1 MGIETPPEPAH
12 ERLTEPCLSMQET
25 QRRAS
30 PLVELSKRS
39 VLPMCSDT
47 PVVKIKQEVPQ
58 VRWSFEV
65 TTIPGDE
72 IDIVHHDLVKEI
84 VAKWVGTGHGFLAM
98 LLLDVHLDAV
108 QDVHAELMEANV
120 HDSEEDPIS
129 NDLVT
134 VMLFQ
139 PLQCQLESSRGVEKV
154 FHAATAAKILPA

>member
-1 MGIETPPEPAH
+1 M
-12 ERLTEPCLSMQET
+12 
-25 QRRAS
+25 
-30 PLVELSKRS
+30 
-39 VLPMCSDT
+39 
-47 PVVKIKQEVPQ
+47 
-58 VRWSFEV
+58 RWSFEV

-72 IDIVHHDLVKEI
+72 IDIVHHDRVKEI

-120 HDSEEDPIS
+120 HDPEEDPIS

-139 PLQCQLESSRGVEKV
+139 PLQCQLESSRGVEKG
-154 FHAATAAKILPA
+154 FHAATAAKILPM